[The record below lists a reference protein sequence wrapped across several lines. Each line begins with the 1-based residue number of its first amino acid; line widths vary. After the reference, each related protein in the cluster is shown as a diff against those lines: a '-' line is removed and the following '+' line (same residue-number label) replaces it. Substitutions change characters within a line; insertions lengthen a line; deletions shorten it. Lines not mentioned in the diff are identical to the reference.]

1 MPKNTQMHTQW
12 ITVNG
17 QSVPLVLPQ
26 YWDGEK
32 WVVSSE
38 QNPLPVKAELT
49 EIEDGKLN
57 VRDVDVKAELELM
70 KQQQQQILDRLNQPV
85 QTELTGSI
93 VPLDV
98 NVETV
103 ALEEQLTELDAVN
116 GTLNFSDVIKYVDI
130 YNRDST
136 EGIFNINNLDI
147 VIPADTFFQAEIG
160 GTPSNQIKITGSSKY
175 IVGRYA

>member
-1 MPKNTQMHTQW
+1 MPQNTQMHIQW

-32 WVVSSE
+32 WVISSE

-85 QTELTGSI
+85 QTELTGSY
-93 VPLDV
+93 VGYSNDTKPTGKKGETFLELDTLDV
-98 NVETV
+98 YVNDG
-103 ALEEQLTELDAVN
+103 TEWV
-116 GTLNFSDVIKYVDI
+116 
-130 YNRDST
+130 
-136 EGIFNINNLDI
+136 
-147 VIPADTFFQAEIG
+147 
-160 GTPSNQIKITGSSKY
+160 KIT
-175 IVGRYA
+175 